1 MISSFMPIDIYR
13 TKLYQKES
21 SFNKFSELSKE
32 QLSLLSNK
40 VYKMQEQLS
49 EELSPILKN
58 ISNLEKYQK
67 TIKYLT
73 NPQIHSKLK
82 TFDERIAF
90 LIMMTD
96 PELVTYKEFL
106 KINLISKSE
115 ITKAEDKQTR
125 NYLIEKRNKTISK
138 YQYLVRE
145 KIGFF
150 DIKLLKYEELFFK
163 IYFADKELIT
173 EIENNNQDNLI
184 IKAKTLKDF
193 NSISNKRYEELKN
206 IAQTWLSLTNQ
217 KYNSKVAAYSI
228 TNQNK
233 LLGLTNL
240 TEQITLFILLIDS
253 DLDMLK
259 IYEEESTQ
267 EKIKERIIEQFGYF
281 DKELLILERKFHD
294 RFCPDKNL
302 SIWSYTKKR

>member
-259 IYEEESTQ
+259 IYEEESTE

>member
-1 MISSFMPIDIYR
+1 MISSFIPIDIYR

-173 EIENNNQDNLI
+173 EVENNNQDNLI